1 MVTTFEELL
10 APVTPDEFFGE
21 YYGRKPLHVPGAPDK
36 FAAAMSWGDLNRI
49 LAVDAFWTKDN
60 LRLYQDVA
68 EIPAEDYCRSV
79 PGLGA
84 RVLRPD
90 PDLVKARMS
99 RGASLVLNSIDT
111 LTPGI
116 RSVADVLE
124 RTLLGYAQLNLY
136 CSFAGHKAFD
146 SHFDTHEVF
155 ALHAEGEKTW
165 SVYEGRLDNPVRHPA
180 FLDLTPEQHRRNRG
194 GPMMEVRMTP
204 GDLLYLPR
212 GQYHDALA
220 SSGATLHLTFGVIP
234 VRGIDLLELLEE
246 EVVTDGLFR
255 RDLPRP
261 DAEGGADDLRER
273 LAELGDRLARSMRD
287 AGLPRIGDPAAA
299 PPLRNPRRLGV
310 AGTPGGERIRGDGQ
324 GPQGRPPRRPLF
336 PAVGH
341 GRGPHPPGRA
351 GFRQLGARPPH
362 VPRRRGARPVLPSGP
377 GPGRRASGPAPG
389 HGRDCARRVA
399 ATAADHA
406 PGKRI

>member
-10 APVTPDEFFGE
+10 APVTPGEFFGE
-21 YYGRKPLHVPGAPDK
+21 YYGRKPLHVPGGPDK

-49 LAVDAFWTKDN
+49 LAIGAFWTKDN

-116 RSVADVLE
+116 RSVADMLE
-124 RTLLGYAQLNLY
+124 RTLLGYTQLNLY

-155 ALHAEGEKTW
+155 ALHAEGEKIW
-165 SVYEGRLDNPVRHPA
+165 SVYEGRLDDPVRHPA
-180 FLDLTPEQHRRNRG
+180 FLDLTPERHRRNRG
-194 GPMMEVRMTP
+194 APMMEVRMTP

-220 SSGATLHLTFGVIP
+220 SSGATLHLTFGVMP
-234 VRGIDLLELLEE
+234 VRGIDLFELLEE
-246 EVVTDGLFR
+246 EAVTDGLFR
-255 RDLPRP
+255 RDLPRH
-261 DAEGGADDLRER
+261 DAGGGADDLRER
-273 LAELGDRLARSMRD
+273 LAELADRLARSM
-287 AGLPRIGDPAAA
+287 
-299 PPLRNPRRLGV
+299 
-310 AGTPGGERIRGDGQ
+310 Q
-324 GPQGRPPRRPLF
+324 GPDFLES
-336 PAVGH
+336 VI
-341 GRGPHPPGRA
+341 
-351 GFRQLGARPPH
+351 QLQR
-362 VPRRRGARPVLPSGP
+362 RRRGARGVWELPERPAANGFVVRARGLKVVRRDGRHFLRSATAGVPIPSGAQDFVSWVLDRP
-377 GPGRRASGPAPG
+377 TFLDSEARALFSHLGPGRVDELLGQLRDMDVIAPAG
-389 HGRDCARRVA
+389 
-399 ATAADHA
+399 
-406 PGKRI
+406 

>member
-246 EVVTDGLFR
+246 EAVTDGLFR
-255 RDLPRP
+255 RDLPRH

-273 LAELGDRLARSMRD
+273 LAELGDRLARSMRE
-287 AGLPRIGDPAAA
+287 
-299 PPLRNPRRLGV
+299 
-310 AGTPGGERIRGDGQ
+310 PGFLESAI
-324 GPQGRPPRRPLF
+324 
-336 PAVGH
+336 
-341 GRGPHPPGRA
+341 
-351 GFRQLGARPPH
+351 QLQR
-362 VPRRRGARPVLPSGP
+362 RRRGTRGVWALPERPAANGFVVTARGLKVVRRDGRYFLRSATAGVPIPSGAQDFVSWVLDRP
-377 GPGRRASGPAPG
+377 TFLDGEARALFSHLGPGRVDELLGQLRDMDVIAPAG
-389 HGRDCARRVA
+389 
-399 ATAADHA
+399 
-406 PGKRI
+406 